1 MNKLLAIFTL
11 ALLASTASAHHS
23 VLGGNPDLYQSPL
36 LDHDRGET
44 AHAVQR
50 GIGDNYGSQWINQPA
65 DHSDKSRGFVFSGKY
80 DPDGNRDFFA
90 Y

>member
-1 MNKLLAIFTL
+1 MKKLLAILGL
-11 ALLASTASAHHS
+11 ALIASSVSAHHI
-23 VLGGNPDLYQSPL
+23 VFGGNPDLYQSPL

-50 GIGDNYGSQWINQPA
+50 GIGDNYGSQWIKQSA
-65 DHSDKSRGFVFSGKY
+65 DHSDKSRGFIFSDKY
-80 DPDGNRDFFA
+80 DPDGNRDFFV